1 MRYPAGKCTTGPG
14 SSGSLIH
21 LCRLVTILAPWP
33 FFWILNPHCSP
44 LPSCPC
50 RHPCPLAHSSSS
62 SLAPLA
68 QQPCP
73 RPVICS
79 VCCYSLLSWM
89 VMWHPCLSLLGPS
102 LLCRHPC
109 SLTRQHPVALQS
121 QHQMSSAQKELL
133 PTIQADRCGPY
144 GLPCPRNLASLGL
157 TIHATGFRLALS
169 ASDWKAASPVPGM
182 KQRCRRHASDS

>member
-1 MRYPAGKCTTGPG
+1 MNMMHWLVYHDVRRTSPPGYQAMRYPAGKCTTGPG

-73 RPVICS
+73 RPVLLFVHVLLYAAFLDGDVAS
-79 VCCYSLLSWM
+79 WPFLVGSFAALSPSLLSDATSSGCST
-89 VMWHPCLSLLGPS
+89 VTAPTELSTERASSNNSGG
-102 LLCRHPC
+102 
-109 SLTRQHPVALQS
+109 
-121 QHQMSSAQKELL
+121 QM
-133 PTIQADRCGPY
+133 
-144 GLPCPRNLASLGL
+144 
-157 TIHATGFRLALS
+157 
-169 ASDWKAASPVPGM
+169 
-182 KQRCRRHASDS
+182 